1 MNLQQALEV
10 LARVASHDHQEHSL
24 VIEVFSPGTVGGTP
38 CVPVRSI
45 DAGFD
50 WDRGRVIVRPQAALS
65 PLTAEDLEAIR
76 ASVKQAQTWH
86 TWQVLKRQKERYEA
100 KIAQLERQLAEA
112 TGSDWKSRASDRALH
127 G

>member
-10 LARVASHDHQEHSL
+10 LTQASLENSL
-24 VIEVFSPGTVGGTP
+24 AVEVFAPGRIGGTP
-38 CVPVRSI
+38 CVPVRAISL
-45 DAGFD
+45 GFD
-50 WDRGRVIVRPQAALS
+50 WDHGKVLLRPEVALTELK
-65 PLTAEDLEAIR
+65 PEDLEAIR
-76 ASVKQAQTWH
+76 ASVKQAQSWH